1 MKKDKTLAA
10 NIFNCLNYLV
20 LSYLV
25 YYCQVDSC
33 GSTAFQRVSQ

>member
-10 NIFNCLNYLV
+10 NISDRLNYLV

-33 GSTAFQRVSQ
+33 GSIASQGVSL